1 MVATARITIRV
12 FVTFSDCKESNAT
25 KPSRER
31 MGGYD
36 FPYNVII
43 EIYLAAH
50 LAHPYVLTGP

>member
-12 FVTFSDCKESNAT
+12 FVIISDCKESNAT
-25 KPSRER
+25 KPLRER
-31 MGGYD
+31 MWGFN

-50 LAHPYVLTGP
+50 LAHPYVLIGP